1 MTTWIFTTS
10 EISNLIT
17 YLSLSFQHSSPFLY
31 CSFFGCL
38 LLLFPLSFLL
48 DSLESFFLFLQTEYV
63 LIYCWQEGTPGIS
76 TAGKPQHET
85 VHMWLWQ
92 KNAKAIHKHT
102 NKFIKTWHKIPI
114 QVQQVDKT
122 LSAVGEKIETKICT
136 AQAECLKESLAMFY
150 ITSVGIENK
159 KHMNINY
166 SLLDDIRNITS
177 LWNRGHV
184 QYHKCEHV
192 AFLNK
197 PIQLTLQVNY
207 VSSRYKCT
215 ILRIHKPATYLT
227 ECHEIMSLILCL

>member
-1 MTTWIFTTS
+1 M
-10 EISNLIT
+10 
-17 YLSLSFQHSSPFLY
+17 
-31 CSFFGCL
+31 
-38 LLLFPLSFLL
+38 
-48 DSLESFFLFLQTEYV
+48 
-63 LIYCWQEGTPGIS
+63 
-76 TAGKPQHET
+76 
-85 VHMWLWQ
+85 
-92 KNAKAIHKHT
+92 
-102 NKFIKTWHKIPI
+102 
-114 QVQQVDKT
+114 QQVDKT